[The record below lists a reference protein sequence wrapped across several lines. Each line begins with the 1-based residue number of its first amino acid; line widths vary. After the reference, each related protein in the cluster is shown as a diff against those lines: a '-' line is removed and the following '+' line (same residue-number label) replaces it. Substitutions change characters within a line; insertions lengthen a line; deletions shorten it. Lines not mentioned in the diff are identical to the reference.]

1 MLETNIFAAVH
12 CNVLGTYYALEA
24 AKITNVKKF
33 ILISTDKAVNPTNI
47 MGATKRL
54 AEIIISVNSKK
65 LLKKN
70 KLITSIVRF
79 GNVLGSKG
87 SVIPI
92 LMKQIENGGPV
103 TITDPKATR
112 YFMTIKEAAQLVI
125 LASNISEKHRTYILE
140 MGKQKNILK
149 LAQELIL
156 MHGLIP
162 IQCKNKKPGEMNIVF
177 TGLKKGEKL
186 QEKLFI
192 SDNLFDTKL
201 DKIKFIN
208 EPTLEN
214 TDIDYII
221 KNMVKDLK
229 VKKLEGL
236 NKV

>member
-1 MLETNIFAAVH
+1 
-12 CNVLGTYYALEA
+12 
-24 AKITNVKKF
+24 
-33 ILISTDKAVNPTNI
+33 

-125 LASNISEKHRTYILE
+125 LASNISE
-140 MGKQKNILK
+140 NI
-149 LAQELIL
+149 E
-156 MHGLIP
+156 P
-162 IQCKNKKPGEMNIVF
+162 IF
-177 TGLKKGEKL
+177 
-186 QEKLFI
+186 
-192 SDNLFDTKL
+192 
-201 DKIKFIN
+201 
-208 EPTLEN
+208 
-214 TDIDYII
+214 
-221 KNMVKDLK
+221 
-229 VKKLEGL
+229 
-236 NKV
+236 

>member
-1 MLETNIFAAVH
+1 
-12 CNVLGTYYALEA
+12 
-24 AKITNVKKF
+24 
-33 ILISTDKAVNPTNI
+33 
-47 MGATKRL
+47 
-54 AEIIISVNSKK
+54 
-65 LLKKN
+65 
-70 KLITSIVRF
+70 
-79 GNVLGSKG
+79 
-87 SVIPI
+87 
-92 LMKQIENGGPV
+92 
-103 TITDPKATR
+103 
-112 YFMTIKEAAQLVI
+112 
-125 LASNISEKHRTYILE
+125 

-229 VKKLEGL
+229 SQKIGRLKQSLKQITGL
-236 NKV
+236 KV